1 MTGPKSG
8 KLRVP
13 EVEAGWAEED
23 VAELLDLPL
32 PFPFPREGREG
43 GAGVDDANGDGVDGV
58 DEMERFLPIVA
69 EEERVDA
76 AELEQLAAWAAASP
90 PASFPR
96 RFLET
101 LPAPLASIVTRGYTS
116 TRCSSSC
123 SCTSSSSSTT
133 LTSTLLPSAATP

>member
-8 KLRVP
+8 KVRVP
-13 EVEAGWAEED
+13 ELEIGWAEDD
-23 VAELLDLPL
+23 VVELLDLPL
-32 PFPFPREGREG
+32 PFPFPREGRER
-43 GAGVDDANGDGVDGV
+43 GAGVEDANGDGVDGV
-58 DEMERFLPIVA
+58 DEMDKLRPAVA

-76 AELEQLAAWAAASP
+76 ADLEQLAAWAAASP

-101 LPAPLASIVTRGYTS
+101 LPAPLASIDTRGYTS

-123 SCTSSSSSTT
+123 SS
-133 LTSTLLPSAATP
+133 